1 MLRSITV
8 YGAVCKALS
17 RPVFLT
23 STTTNAR
30 EFSRFLDHLIDKCR
44 HLARPVLVLDNHR
57 AH

>member
-1 MLRSITV
+1 M
-8 YGAVCKALS
+8 YGAVCRALS

-44 HLARPVLVLDNHR
+44 HLAHPVLVLDNHR